1 MGLIRLYLAVI
12 VACIATASL
21 AETASN
27 DDSIRAFI
35 ERVNAASTSFFA
47 SGSEAD
53 ARQRCRNLLAW
64 AFDVPY
70 MGKQVLGKA
79 WDKATDEEQK
89 KYLDAFEDEVI
100 TAYLRRMQAPG
111 TTMSYIGRRPPVGGD
126 ELAASRRTVPGK
138 PDQIWI
144 WWMHPD
150 GETWRII
157 DLLLDGHSVVD
168 AEIHEYANVLASNHG
183 DINALIAFMHK
194 RAGT

>member
-1 MGLIRLYLAVI
+1 MRQIKARLGTMGLIRLYLAVI

-157 DLLLDGHSVVD
+157 DL
-168 AEIHEYANVLASNHG
+168 
-183 DINALIAFMHK
+183 
-194 RAGT
+194 

>member
-1 MGLIRLYLAVI
+1 MGLIRLYLVVI
-12 VACIATASL
+12 VACTATPSL

-27 DDSIRAFI
+27 GDSIRAFI
-35 ERVNAASTSFFA
+35 ERVNVASTSFFA

-53 ARQRCRNLLAW
+53 ARQRCRDLLAW

-79 WDKATDEEQK
+79 WDKATDEERK

-157 DLLLDGHSVVD
+157 DLLLDGHSVIN
-168 AEIHEYANVLASNHG
+168 AEMQEYANVLASNHG